1 MATSMKRTLMV
12 ISAPMILGAVS
23 GLCSVA
29 VIAAGPAPDAP
40 LILIQSPPAKVE
52 DQALKDRAKA
62 VPPAKEGGKESRKR
76 GRLPDLTTMCEVAP
90 PCPVGCKED
99 VRKATCVENPPP

>member
-1 MATSMKRTLMV
+1 MAMSVKHTLMV
-12 ISAPMILGAVS
+12 ICAPMILGAVG
-23 GLCSVA
+23 GLCSIA

-40 LILIQSPPAKVE
+40 LILIQSPPTKVE
-52 DQALKDRAKA
+52 DQALKDRAKGA
-62 VPPAKEGGKESRKR
+62 SPAKDGVKESRKR